1 MQATSRRDWGLGSFI
16 ITTMTDAKTNIC
28 TPTLGGDILR
38 GADDIAAF
46 LYGESR
52 HRRKVYNLIETNRL
66 PHFRLGSTVC
76 ARKSVLID
84 WIKSQEERAATE
96 CPA

>member
-1 MQATSRRDWGLGSFI
+1 M
-16 ITTMTDAKTNIC
+16 TTMNEAQITISAV
-28 TPTLGGDILR
+28 TLGGDILR

-46 LYGESR
+46 LYGDRR

-66 PHFRLGSTVC
+66 PHFRLGNTVC
-76 ARKSVLID
+76 ARKSVLIG
-84 WIKSQEERAATE
+84 WIRSQEERAATV